1 MSLFRNFVK
10 VKPMKMFYRV
20 ILLRIFEDGR
30 ISNQTSIHPTED
42 NACHYAKGALL
53 TGSADGFVVIEEF
66 KDNWTVVCE
75 HLDVTR
81 YNVTLRQGMFRIE
94 RIEELALV

>member
-1 MSLFRNFVK
+1 
-10 VKPMKMFYRV
+10 MKMFYRV

-42 NACHYAKGALL
+42 NSYHYAKGALL
-53 TGSADGFVVIEEF
+53 TGSADGFVVIEES
-66 KDNWTVVCE
+66 KDSWQVVLQ

-81 YNVTLRQGMFRIE
+81 YNVTLRGGVLRIE
-94 RIEELALV
+94 RQPELALV